1 MGSILGPQATKENMR
16 LVVDGFH
23 GHAHNRGC
31 QVDFHPQ
38 YIVGNG
44 RSDHAGCERVFD
56 SSNDLAATTR
66 HASRFHRQQAIEQHF
81 GFWDEDKYAQL
92 SESSS
97 DPSIC
102 AATHRFS
109 GNFMFNHYREA
120 LKIIK
125 SHTAELAVIN
135 VQLGLCAADYHRF
148 LDEERKYLHGL
159 KKEPEEEVL
168 RYEYVAALEDLSNMV

>member
-1 MGSILGPQATKENMR
+1 MFSSGQICTATNSSQSAKYPLATASSILNVYGPRTELAFDLGCALHVTLTRSILGPQAAEKQIR

-56 SSNDLAATTR
+56 SSNELSPTTR
-66 HASRFHRQQAIEQHF
+66 HSSRFHRQQAIEQHV

-92 SESSS
+92 SK
-97 DPSIC
+97 
-102 AATHRFS
+102 H
-109 GNFMFNHYREA
+109 
-120 LKIIK
+120 
-125 SHTAELAVIN
+125 
-135 VQLGLCAADYHRF
+135 
-148 LDEERKYLHGL
+148 
-159 KKEPEEEVL
+159 
-168 RYEYVAALEDLSNMV
+168 LSNVICTIAYITFRQFHVQPLP